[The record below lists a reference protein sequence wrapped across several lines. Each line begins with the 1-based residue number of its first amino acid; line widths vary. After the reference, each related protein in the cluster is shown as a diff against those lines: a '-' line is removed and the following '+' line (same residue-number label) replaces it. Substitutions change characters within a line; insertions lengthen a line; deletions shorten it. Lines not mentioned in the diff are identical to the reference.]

1 MILPLFLPHYGCGQ
15 RCTYCNQDHITNSE
29 KGGRI
34 EDRIARLLASRST
47 PVEVALYGGNMLGLD
62 RTRLEGL
69 LRLFEP
75 YRDRVAGLR
84 ISAKPEAPDMEV
96 IGLLKKYGVRT
107 IELGIPTFND
117 DILAALKRG
126 HTADDLFK
134 TYRMLR
140 EEGFET
146 GLQVMVGL
154 PGETPRDIGE
164 TARAVTALAPA
175 FIRIYPLLVLQD
187 TELYRDFKSGRFSP
201 DTIESAVAKSV
212 FISITAWNNRIRTI
226 KMGLTENDVLKE
238 KIAAGPFHPAFGYLV
253 KSEAFYLAL
262 LQNCAAAA
270 IRGGIRL
277 AVHPRDVAHLTG
289 HKGSN
294 LAKSKKLGIFPTWE
308 EDRTLKEGHF
318 VIESGDKKVQGSLA
332 DALATMGRPDG
343 LAMIPF

>member
-1 MILPLFLPHYGCGQ
+1 MIVPLFLPHYGCGQ

-34 EDRIARLLASRST
+34 EDRVARLLAPRSA

-84 ISAKPEAPDMEV
+84 ISTKPVVPGMDV
-96 IGLLKKYGVRT
+96 IGLLKKYRVRT

-154 PGETPRDIGE
+154 PGETPRDIRK
-164 TARAVTALAPA
+164 TARAVTSLAPA

-212 FISITAWNNRIRTI
+212 FISITAWNHRIRTI

-262 LQNCAAAA
+262 LQNCAASA
-270 IRGGIRL
+270 IRGAIRV

-294 LAKSKKLGIFPTWE
+294 LARANASGIFPTWE
-308 EDRTLKEGHF
+308 EDRTLEEGHF
-318 VIESGDKKVQGSLA
+318 VIESGGKRVQGSLA
-332 DALATMGRPDG
+332 DALA
-343 LAMIPF
+343 MIPF